1 MKSPKAFTIIYY
13 AAFLFTLVICAYS
26 YNVIS
31 EFEIYTNASSII
43 VYLGILNAILVSIFT
58 IKLCS
63 DKKTLNGNIIIPIT
77 YLIFESIV
85 FIICLLYNNIVIY
98 KNTQIYLIENIF
110 ISFGFSLFYPFI
122 INIFPTMIRMC
133 SIHSSNKNQAYC
145 YKISQIIQLI

>member
-1 MKSPKAFTIIYY
+1 MKSTKAFTIIYY

-31 EFEIYTNASSII
+31 ELEIYTNASSII
-43 VYLGILNAILVSIFT
+43 VYLGILNTILVSIFT

-63 DKKTLNGNIIIPIT
+63 DKKTVNGNIIMPII

-98 KNTQIYLIENIF
+98 KNVQMGYFCIIILFAFTLLSLYSLL
-110 ISFGFSLFYPFI
+110 SFE
-122 INIFPTMIRMC
+122 INKKK
-133 SIHSSNKNQAYC
+133 NK
-145 YKISQIIQLI
+145 KS